1 MNGHRDKKKTQR
13 KTAAGSRRVRT
24 CEQDAEQEERG
35 SANPIHGRNHHH
47 RNDAPPLSSPLLSSL
62 EASLSLLMCVM

>member
-1 MNGHRDKKKTQR
+1 MDTETKKKTQR

-24 CEQDAEQEERG
+24 CEQDAEQERG